1 VLSVFEGR
9 EQTGTGTS
17 VFTGGQ
23 PVARGAVNSLRLGDA
38 LHVAVVVAE
47 IPPDDDPLT
56 PGLNYSYNIG
66 LAPFDGN
73 FEQAAKLDPASLT
86 PAADLRSQKLLL
98 NEPISG
104 RPHKALGYE
113 PGELPGFALPPPA
126 LTDLRILHGSCRR
139 PAYLYPDDTDGTK
152 SFDGLAWVDDLI
164 LEWRRGTTESV
175 AFDANVRPH
184 QLFMTGD
191 QIYADDV
198 PSSLLPMLNKL
209 GNRLMGFPELLPT
222 RYPPADDHP
231 SREAYVQAP
240 KRGGFATV
248 QEFVDDR
255 RKKGQD
261 PLAELKLDRR
271 VNVLQ
276 DPCFSRAFQIV
287 YPKTGYKVD
296 PSVSLDTDE
305 QGIRHWE
312 STLLHFPA
320 ALRRPVVECEAKFTE
335 GFANHLLSFGE
346 YCAMYLAVWSNAV
359 WELDEELKPALA
371 TIEDIFRVPVV
382 SLPQIWD
389 LHACFPDREECIP
402 RTDAAA
408 LERYMEEKSVPQS
421 LPEGSKQR
429 REAEGRIKGFAKQI
443 TTLTAFYDSLP
454 RVRRALA
461 NVPTYMLF
469 DDHDVT
475 DDWNIARAWRDR
487 VYTAPL
493 GRRVITSSL
502 VAYAAF
508 QDWGNDP
515 LRYRQGPHKE
525 VLDHARKYQPVVAV
539 LDPTDTDDPQAVAH
553 KRLPELFGL
562 NQPDPEKPP
571 PTLKWHFSVDGPRHR
586 VVALDMRTRRVYRS
600 RYLPAGLLSPKALD
614 EQLPSPSLTPLP
626 AGVEILIVLSCT
638 PAVLPSL
645 SSKLIIPVKT
655 RLQELS
661 HHAEYRRLVGLEP
674 DNEIW
679 PADDVAYEAFLR
691 RLAEYRRAVVLSG
704 EVHFGA
710 GGELTYWTK
719 GLKRLTLDAALEV
732 DLNTQQKPPIASQR
746 LRDAFLQAGFSLSSI
761 ACVQAREGN
770 SEWLVS
776 DVRTEQMFLVR
787 KENDG
792 LNVYEEGEPARIA
805 QFVSSG
811 IKNIKGDIAKLGRL
825 LGFGFPMSDVTPA
838 ERLIWDDNTP
848 TPVRPPEGGRF
859 PPAVRDR
866 LGSEPVLIPTSN
878 WPAGTT
884 LESQPDAAWRADAI
898 QDARPDGERQAFTKP
913 PPLPVFDPRD
923 VADSYGKI
931 ASAHASLLDS
941 FRFSRGVLYGVNFGL
956 VRFELDGD
964 RLVARQDLYSH
975 EPGKHE
981 GVPVNTYRVP
991 LSLFGLERPKLT
1003 FDLPVED

>member
-1 VLSVFEGR
+1 VLSVFEDR
-9 EQTGTGTS
+9 LKTGSGAG

-23 PVARGAVNSLRLGDA
+23 PVARGAVNSLRLGDK

-56 PGLNYSYNIG
+56 PGLNYSYNVG

-86 PAADLRSQKLLL
+86 PAADLKSEKLLRDQ
-98 NEPISG
+98 PIDG

-126 LTDLRILHGSCRR
+126 LTDLRLLHGSCRR
-139 PAYLYPDDTDGTK
+139 PAYLYPDDTEGTK

-164 LEWRRGTTESV
+164 LEWRRGTTQSV
-175 AFDANVRPH
+175 AFDPNVRPH

-191 QIYADDV
+191 QIYADDA
-198 PSSLLPMLNKL
+198 PSTLLPMLNKL

-231 SREAYVQAP
+231 SREAYVNAP
-240 KRGGFATV
+240 KQPPPFATL
-248 QEFVDDR
+248 QEYVDKLR
-255 RKKGQD
+255 EQKLD
-261 PLAELKLDRR
+261 PLAILKRDRR

-296 PSVSLDTDE
+296 PSVSLHTDT
-305 QGIRHWE
+305 QGVRHWE

-320 ALRRPVVECEAKFTE
+320 ALRRPLIECEAKFTE

-359 WELDEELKPALA
+359 WELDDDLKPALA
-371 TIEDIFRVPVV
+371 TIDDVYRVLPVT
-382 SLPQIWD
+382 LPQIWD
-389 LHACFPDREECIP
+389 LTACFPDREECIP
-402 RTDAAA
+402 RTDTAGIEAY
-408 LERYMEEKSVPQS
+408 LKE
-421 LPEGSKQR
+421 QR
-429 REAEGRIKGFAKQI
+429 EDKGRQKGFAKQI
-443 TTLTAFYDSLP
+443 ATLTAFYDSLP

-475 DDWNIARAWRDR
+475 DDWNLALAWRDR

-493 GRRVITSSL
+493 GRRAITSSL

-515 LRYRQGPHKE
+515 LRYRRAPHKE
-525 VLDHARKYQPVVAV
+525 VLEQARHYQPVVSM
-539 LDPTDTDDPQAVAH
+539 LDPADTNDPQAVAH
-553 KRLPELFGL
+553 KRLQELFGL

-571 PTLKWHFSVDGPRHR
+571 PVLKWHFTVDGPRHR
-586 VVALDMRTRRVYRS
+586 VVALDTRTRRVYRS

-614 EQLPSPSLTPLP
+614 EQLPSPSVKPLP
-626 AGVEILIVLSCT
+626 AGVEILIVLSAT
-638 PAVLPSL
+638 PVVLPSL
-645 SSKLIIPVKT
+645 SAKLIVPVKA
-655 RLQELS
+655 RWQEMN

-679 PADDVAYEAFLR
+679 PGDDVAYEALLR
-691 RLAEYRRAVVLSG
+691 RLAEYRRSVVLSG
-704 EVHFGA
+704 EIHFGA
-710 GGELTYWTK
+710 AGELTYWTK
-719 GLKRLTLDAALEV
+719 GLKRLTLEAALEA
-732 DLNTQQKPPIASQR
+732 DLDTDFEPPIASQR
-746 LRDAFLQAGFSLSSI
+746 LRDAFLAAGFSLSSVTCI
-761 ACVQAREGN
+761 QAREGN
-770 SEWLVS
+770 AEWIVS
-776 DVRTEQMFLVR
+776 DLRTEQMFLVR

-805 QFVSSG
+805 QFISSG
-811 IKNIKGDIAKLGRL
+811 LKNVKGDIVKLGRL
-825 LGFGFPMSDVTPA
+825 LGFGFPMSDLTPA

-848 TPVRPPEGGRF
+848 VPVRPAEGGRF

-866 LGSEPVLIPTSN
+866 LGGEPVLVPTSN
-878 WPAGTT
+878 WPPGTT

-898 QDARPDGERQAFTKP
+898 QDTRPDGERPAFTRP
-913 PPLPVFDPRD
+913 PPVPAFDPTD
-923 VADSYGKI
+923 VADSYGKV
-931 ASAHASLLDS
+931 ATAHAGLLDK
-941 FRFSRGVLYGVNFGL
+941 FRFTRGVLYGANFG
-956 VRFELDGD
+956 VIRFELDGE

-975 EPGKHE
+975 QPGKHE
-981 GVPVNTYRVP
+981 GVLVNTYRVP
-991 LSLFGLERPKLT
+991 LSIFGLERPKLT
-1003 FDLPVED
+1003 FDLPVDD